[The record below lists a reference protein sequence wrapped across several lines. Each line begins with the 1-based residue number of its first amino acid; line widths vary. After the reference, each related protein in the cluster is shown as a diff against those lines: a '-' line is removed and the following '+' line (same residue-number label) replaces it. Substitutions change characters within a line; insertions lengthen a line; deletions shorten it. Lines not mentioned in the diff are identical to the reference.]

1 MVGVRNSIVIL
12 SVLCT
17 LLFFVSA
24 GCLRR
29 SEPETVLIPKGY
41 IGEIAIVF
49 DQDGSRKTFVGFDG
63 DTVTYISALGN
74 PREYESG
81 RRKYVIPKDGILLTQ
96 FDFEAGFYDI
106 EYYYVDSNGQRE
118 QIPVY
123 RKEMSSDAKALSHL
137 ETSKDVLVFGDG
149 TSGSFP
155 NSHVKT
161 KLIKVA
167 DYSTVTAWSREFR
180 RSSLFDSAI
189 RAKIGLP
196 R

>member
-1 MVGVRNSIVIL
+1 M
-12 SVLCT
+12 
-17 LLFFVSA
+17 
-24 GCLRR
+24 
-29 SEPETVLIPKGY
+29 LIPKGY

-63 DTVTYISALGN
+63 ETVTYISALGS

-81 RRKYVIPKDGILLTQ
+81 RRKYVIPKDGILLSQ